1 MSDEAK
7 GKKAKGHIPARLRR
21 KSGHRDFGRKKK
33 LSQMSEINVTPL
45 LDLAF
50 ALLIIFMIAAPVM
63 EQSIQVDLPKQESP
77 PTPQDTE
84 IEFRTISIDETGAY
98 FWDKEQVDL
107 NTLKSLI
114 RDIAKEPE
122 PPAVNIRG
130 DKGLRYEKVIEVL
143 DYMKEQQLT
152 KISLGTRL

>member
-1 MSDEAK
+1 MSEEAK

-21 KSGHRDFGRKKK
+21 KSGHRDFGRKKQ
-33 LSQMSEINVTPL
+33 LSQMTEINVTPL

-63 EQSIQVDLPKQESP
+63 EQSIRVDLPKQESP

-84 IEFRTISIDETGAY
+84 IEFRTISIDENGAY

-114 RDIAKEPE
+114 RDIANEPE

-143 DYMKEQQLT
+143 DYMKEQKLT

>member
-1 MSDEAK
+1 MSKEQK
-7 GKKAKGHIPARLRR
+7 SEKSKVRIPARLRR
-21 KSGHRDFGRKKK
+21 KSGHRDFSRKKQ

-63 EQSIQVDLPKQESP
+63 EQSIRVDLPKQESP
-77 PTPQDTE
+77 PTPVDTE
-84 IEFRTISIDETGAY
+84 IEFRTISIDETGSY
-98 FWDKEQVDL
+98 FWDKEPVDL
-107 NTLKSLI
+107 DTLKERI
-114 RDIAKEPE
+114 RTIAQEPE

-130 DKGLRYEKVIEVL
+130 DRGIRYEKVVEVL
-143 DYMKEQQLT
+143 DYIKEQKLT

>member
-1 MSDEAK
+1 MSET
-7 GKKAKGHIPARLRR
+7 GKTPKNKVRIPTRVRR
-21 KSGHRDFGRKKK
+21 KSGHRDFGRKKD
-33 LSQMSEINVTPL
+33 LSHMSEINVTPL

-63 EQSIQVDLPKQESP
+63 EQSIKVDLPKQDSQ
-77 PTPQDTE
+77 PTPLDPE
-84 IEFRTISIDETGAY
+84 IEFRTISIDEGGNY

-107 NTLKSLI
+107 DTLKNNI
-114 RDIAKEPE
+114 RDIAGLPE

-130 DKGLRYEKVIEVL
+130 DKGLRYEKVIEVI
-143 DYMKEQQLT
+143 DFMKKENLT

>member
-1 MSDEAK
+1 MSEEAK

-21 KSGHRDFGRKKK
+21 KSGHRDFGRKKQ

-63 EQSIQVDLPKQESP
+63 EQSIRVDLPKQESP
-77 PTPQDTE
+77 PTTQDTE
-84 IEFRTISIDETGAY
+84 IEFRTISIDETGSY
-98 FWDKEQVDL
+98 YWDKEQVDL

-114 RDIAKEPE
+114 REIANEPE

-143 DYMKEQQLT
+143 DYMKEQKLT